1 MGSHSRNVVR
11 RGGRTG
17 EALQQSRPS
26 RKQGEVQTEREK
38 PKRKNGKAALG
49 VSSSIRE
56 EILKREK
63 NIESVSIDRLSSVTL
78 LPSWQARC
86 KS

>member
-1 MGSHSRNVVR
+1 
-11 RGGRTG
+11 
-17 EALQQSRPS
+17 
-26 RKQGEVQTEREK
+26 VQTEREK

-63 NIESVSIDRLSSVTL
+63 NIESVSIDRLSSVTS

>member
-11 RGGRTG
+11 RGGSRTG

-26 RKQGEVQTEREK
+26 RKQGEVQGEGKTKEEKRET
-38 PKRKNGKAALG
+38 AALG

-63 NIESVSIDRLSSVTL
+63 F
-78 LPSWQARC
+78 
-86 KS
+86 